1 MTDGAGASLSAR
13 DVSFTYR
20 GAERPALRDASV
32 TLEAG
37 QFGYLMGR
45 TGAGKSTLCL
55 CLNGIIPQMQPG
67 EFDGQVLV
75 GGEDVE
81 GRPVYEVAGQVGVL
95 FQAFETQLLS
105 SDVEAEIAFGL
116 ENAQMP
122 RKQMQQ
128 RVDTMLALV
137 GLEELRERE
146 PSSLSGGQKQRLALA
161 AILAPAPA
169 ALILDEPT
177 TDLDPRGKQELMAIA
192 ERLTA
197 EGVTM
202 LVADH
207 ETEDALAADVLVVL
221 CQGEVAYSGPP
232 EELLRDPARCR
243 ELGVRPLEMPELFAR
258 LGRSERPL
266 TPEEAMEI
274 ARSEGWTLAPG
285 ALAAASGGTSPEHDT
300 GEVIIEVED
309 VRFTYPEGDAEALT
323 GVSAQ
328 IREGEF
334 VVILGEN
341 GSGKTT
347 LAKHLNGLL
356 RPASGRV
363 TVNGLDTRKAS
374 AQEMARQVGY
384 LFQNPDHQIFAETVA
399 AEIAFGPRNLG
410 VHADE
415 IEVRVRESLRMVGLE
430 GYEERDPFVLTKGER
445 QRVALA
451 SILAQR
457 PRVIVFDEPTTG
469 LDGPQQ
475 EEMMERLAELNRGG
489 QTIIIITHCTWAA
502 AGYARRALVMDQGL
516 LVADL
521 PVRKLFEDDDLL
533 ARTNQVRPSVTALS
547 RALGWPTLLTVDEAA
562 AWLAAG
568 GEG

>member
-1 MTDGAGASLSAR
+1 
-13 DVSFTYR
+13 
-20 GAERPALRDASV
+20 
-32 TLEAG
+32 
-37 QFGYLMGR
+37 
-45 TGAGKSTLCL
+45 
-55 CLNGIIPQMQPG
+55 
-67 EFDGQVLV
+67 
-75 GGEDVE
+75 
-81 GRPVYEVAGQVGVL
+81 
-95 FQAFETQLLS
+95 
-105 SDVEAEIAFGL
+105 
-116 ENAQMP
+116 
-122 RKQMQQ
+122 
-128 RVDTMLALV
+128 
-137 GLEELRERE
+137 
-146 PSSLSGGQKQRLALA
+146 
-161 AILAPAPA
+161 
-169 ALILDEPT
+169 
-177 TDLDPRGKQELMAIA
+177 MAIA
-192 ERLTA
+192 ERLTG

-266 TPEEAMEI
+266 TPEEAIEI

-285 ALAAASGGTSPEHDT
+285 ALAAASGGTSPEHGA

-309 VRFTYPEGDAEALT
+309 VRFTYPEGDAEALA
-323 GVSAQ
+323 GLSAQ

-533 ARTNQVRPSVTALS
+533 ARTNQVRPSVTELS

-562 AWLAAG
+562 ARLAAG